1 MISYRFLHLGEKFGI
16 IYVSQEIA
24 TGNLKI
30 LLVLSPVG
38 AVVARSLDM
47 GKVTG
52 SNPVLGNFY
61 L

>member
-1 MISYRFLHLGEKFGI
+1 ML
-16 IYVSQEIA
+16 QEIA
-24 TGNLKI
+24 TIILKI

>member
-1 MISYRFLHLGEKFGI
+1 ML
-16 IYVSQEIA
+16 QEIA

-52 SNPVLGNFY
+52 SNPVLGIFY
-61 L
+61 WQFRQ